1 MAFLEIIECIYE
13 IIALEKI
20 MGEKVNQTYISKN
33 KAKKY
38 KSYPTIKRK
47 VWLLNSNQYRTSLQ

>member
-1 MAFLEIIECIYE
+1 MAFLGIIECIYE

-47 VWLLNSNQYRTSLQ
+47 V